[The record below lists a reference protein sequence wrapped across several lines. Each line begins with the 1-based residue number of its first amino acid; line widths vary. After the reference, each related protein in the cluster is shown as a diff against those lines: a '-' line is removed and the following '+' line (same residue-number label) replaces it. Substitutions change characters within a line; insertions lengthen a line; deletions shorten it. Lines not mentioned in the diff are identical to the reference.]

1 MTQAASSV
9 LFQLD
14 QARNIVLTSPSVYPQ
29 VVPGVIG
36 VVGGNA
42 TLELRRWGA
51 DFLAETFASPV
62 LPAEEKQKLSLAA
75 LDTLRAYLNRK
86 EERGEEEDGQVIKS
100 TVQCAA
106 SVYPLVFRH
115 TVAEKGGDAE
125 SWAKMAT
132 IKSAIL
138 RRMDSASAGVRIC
151 CVKFVARV
159 VQVQTP
165 GLISDPR
172 RPEQNEI
179 SLALVPRDHPVI
191 PPSNLEAEASGLLD
205 RLLGVLQD
213 NLTDALVVTATL
225 NSLATLV
232 HRRASV
238 SNKVLTTILNFNPLA
253 LAGTGR
259 MDGKDRVAIRSMAR
273 TTISFLLNVLKRNPQ
288 HPFAGRL
295 QQRTEQLRHHLT
307 EVFVEGREGK
317 RKEPD
322 EPTDGLDDS
331 KRHRID
337 TEAAHGATPV
347 QQHPYQQQTPQQ
359 QQQSQLSLQQSY
371 PPLPPGPVT
380 VAQLFTLSQDPNA
393 AGFHVASIPQQIVS
407 QLVPPLLQSIDPQRF
422 EGAINAVRSRF
433 LNLASSQQPPSAL
446 DAAHAANGQ
455 MSSAVGGDDDE
466 DDYDPSSPAAFPGS
480 QEAQFLNQLDQMA
493 PEGEDEALAIGP
505 FVLPPPPPLS
515 EEERREYEVVAQ
527 ERIFSQLAKLDG
539 VKSNRSSATGN
550 LVPGLVRVLSVGG
563 QDREGWVGLITR
575 LATRATF
582 GLGDDEEE
590 GEADGDENGMV
601 KSEEDGTGQRD
612 EEDDEGSLKA
622 VTGKEGKELKRRNQ
636 SPSPFHLADRIRAA
650 LRDYVTSGF
659 RQRIDVGIA
668 WLNEEWYADRLA
680 LSHRQSK
687 HNSTSTNDE
696 NTTTTTRSSP
706 PPLHHLHNYLHHSLA
721 LLDALTPY
729 LDVKDGRF
737 LIRFLSELP
746 QLGTPHLTRIS
757 KLADD
762 PDRVAMAVQA
772 FLYLVMF
779 RPPVRGIC
787 LDAVEELWRANGDA
801 KTGCERIL
809 GKWRPGV
816 LKGEGVKGEGGG

>member
-1 MTQAASSV
+1 MAQPTSAV
-9 LFQLD
+9 LAQLN
-14 QARNIVLTSPSVYPQ
+14 QAREIVLATPSVYPQ
-29 VVPGVIG
+29 VVPGVLC
-36 VVGGNA
+36 VVGA
-42 TLELRRWGA
+42 SAALELRRWGA

-62 LPAEEKQKLSLAA
+62 LPADEKQKLSLVI
-75 LDTLRAYLNRK
+75 LDILRGYLNRK

-115 TVAEKGGDAE
+115 TVAEKGADAE
-125 SWAKMAT
+125 SWAKMAA

-307 EVFVEGREGK
+307 EVFIEGREGK

-331 KRHRID
+331 KRRRID
-337 TEAAHGATPV
+337 TEAAHGGATPV
-347 QQHPYQQQTPQQ
+347 QQHPYQQQTPQH

-433 LNLASSQQPPSAL
+433 LNLATNQQHPSAL

-455 MSSAVGGDDDE
+455 MSSAVGGDDEE
-466 DDYDPSSPAAFPGS
+466 DDYDPSSPTTFPGS
-480 QEAQFLNQLDQMA
+480 QEAQILNQLDQMA
-493 PEGEDEALAIGP
+493 PEGEEEALAIGP

-527 ERIFSQLAKLDG
+527 ERIFSQLVKLDG
-539 VKSNRSSATGN
+539 VKSNRSAATGN

-582 GLGDDEEE
+582 GLGNDEEE
-590 GEADGDENGMV
+590 GEVDGDENGMV
-601 KSEEDGTGQRD
+601 KSEEDGTGQRE

-687 HNSTSTNDE
+687 HDNTSTNDE
-696 NTTTTTRSSP
+696 NTTTTTTRSST
-706 PPLHHLHNYLHHSLA
+706 PPLHHLPNYLHHSLA

-746 QLGTPHLTRIS
+746 QLGTLHLTRIS

-787 LDAVEELWRANGDA
+787 LDAVEELWKANGDA
-801 KTGCERIL
+801 KTG
-809 GKWRPGV
+809 
-816 LKGEGVKGEGGG
+816 

>member
-1 MTQAASSV
+1 MAQATSSV

-14 QARNIVLTSPSVYPQ
+14 QARNIVLTTPSVYPQ
-29 VVPGVIG
+29 VVPGVLGVIG
-36 VVGGNA
+36 GA
-42 TLELRRWGA
+42 AALELRRWGA

-62 LPAEEKQKLSLAA
+62 LPAEEKQKLSLPA

-86 EERGEEEDGQVIKS
+86 EERGEDEDGQVIKS
-100 TVQCAA
+100 AVQCAA
-106 SVYPLVFRH
+106 SLYPLVFRH

-125 SWAKMAT
+125 SWAKMAA

-259 MDGKDRVAIRSMAR
+259 MEGKDRVAIRSMAR
-273 TTISFLLNVLKRNPQ
+273 TTIAFLLNVLKRNPQ

-295 QQRTEQLRHHLT
+295 QQRTEQLRHYLN
-307 EVFVEGREGK
+307 EVFIEGREGK
-317 RKEPD
+317 RKVPD

-331 KRHRID
+331 KRRRID
-337 TEAAHGATPV
+337 TEAANGATPV
-347 QQHPYQQQTPQQ
+347 QQHPYQQQPPQQ

-433 LNLASSQQPPSAL
+433 LNLATSQQPPSAL
-446 DAAHAANGQ
+446 EAARAANG
-455 MSSAVGGDDDE
+455 DDEE
-466 DDYDPSSPAAFPGS
+466 DDYDPSSPATFPGA
-480 QEAQFLNQLDQMA
+480 QEAQVLNQLDQMA

-527 ERIFSQLAKLDG
+527 ERIFSQLAKLDAT
-539 VKSNRSSATGN
+539 KSNRSAAMGN

-575 LATRATF
+575 LATRTTF
-582 GLGDDEEE
+582 GLGDEQEE
-590 GEADGDENGMV
+590 GEVQGGEDGMV
-601 KSEEDGTGQRD
+601 KSEEDGMGQRD
-612 EEDDEGSLKA
+612 EEDEERSMKA
-622 VTGKEGKELKRRNQ
+622 ATGKEGKDLKKSNQ
-636 SPSPFHLADRIRAA
+636 SPSPFHLADRIRTA

-687 HNSTSTNDE
+687 HNNTSTSDE
-696 NTTTTTRSSP
+696 NTTTTTTTQSSP
-706 PPLHHLHNYLHHSLA
+706 PPLHHLPNYLHHSLA

-746 QLGTPHLTRIS
+746 QLGVPHLTRIS

-816 LKGEGVKGEGGG
+816 LKREGGG

>member
-1 MTQAASSV
+1 MAQATSSV

-14 QARNIVLTSPSVYPQ
+14 QARNIVLTTPSVYPQ
-29 VVPGVIG
+29 VVPGVLGVIG
-36 VVGGNA
+36 GA
-42 TLELRRWGA
+42 AALELRRWGA

-62 LPAEEKQKLSLAA
+62 LPAEEKQKLSLPA

-86 EERGEEEDGQVIKS
+86 EERGEDEDGQVIKS
-100 TVQCAA
+100 AVQCAA
-106 SVYPLVFRH
+106 SLYPLVFRH

-125 SWAKMAT
+125 SWAKMAA

-259 MDGKDRVAIRSMAR
+259 MDGKDRVAIKSMAR

-295 QQRTEQLRHHLT
+295 QQRTEQLRHYLN
-307 EVFVEGREGK
+307 EVFIEGREGK
-317 RKEPD
+317 RKVPD

-331 KRHRID
+331 KRRRID
-337 TEAAHGATPV
+337 TEAANGATPV
-347 QQHPYQQQTPQQ
+347 QQHPYQQQPPQQQ

-407 QLVPPLLQSIDPQRF
+407 QLVPPLLQSIDLQRF

-433 LNLASSQQPPSAL
+433 LNLATSQQPPSAL
-446 DAAHAANGQ
+446 EAARAA
-455 MSSAVGGDDDE
+455 SRDDEE
-466 DDYDPSSPAAFPGS
+466 DDYDPSSPATFSGA
-480 QEAQFLNQLDQMA
+480 QEAQVLNQLDQMA

-527 ERIFSQLAKLDG
+527 ERIFSQLAKLDAT
-539 VKSNRSSATGN
+539 KSNRSATTGN

-575 LATRATF
+575 LATRTTF
-582 GLGDDEEE
+582 GLGDEEEE
-590 GEADGDENGMV
+590 GEVEGGEDGMV
-601 KSEEDGTGQRD
+601 KSEEDGMGQRD
-612 EEDDEGSLKA
+612 EEDDERSMKA
-622 VTGKEGKELKRRNQ
+622 VTGKEGKDLKKRNQ

-680 LSHRQSK
+680 LCHRQSK
-687 HNSTSTNDE
+687 HNTPSTSDE
-696 NTTTTTRSSP
+696 NTSTTTTRSSRP
-706 PPLHHLHNYLHHSLA
+706 SLHHLPNYLHHSLA

-746 QLGTPHLTRIS
+746 QLGVPHLTRIS

-809 GKWRPGV
+809 GKWRPEV
-816 LKGEGVKGEGGG
+816 LKREGGG

>member
-1 MTQAASSV
+1 MAQATSSV

-14 QARNIVLTSPSVYPQ
+14 QARNIVLTTPSVYPQ
-29 VVPGVIG
+29 VVPGVLGVIG
-36 VVGGNA
+36 GA
-42 TLELRRWGA
+42 AALELRRWGA

-62 LPAEEKQKLSLAA
+62 LPAEEKQKLGLPA

-86 EERGEEEDGQVIKS
+86 EERGEDEDGQVIKS
-100 TVQCAA
+100 AIQCAA
-106 SVYPLVFRH
+106 SLYPLVFRH

-125 SWAKMAT
+125 SWAKMAA

-259 MDGKDRVAIRSMAR
+259 IDGKDRVAIRSMAR

-295 QQRTEQLRHHLT
+295 QQRTEQLRHHLN
-307 EVFVEGREGK
+307 EVFIEGREGK
-317 RKEPD
+317 RKVPD

-331 KRHRID
+331 KRRRID
-337 TEAAHGATPV
+337 TEAANGATPV
-347 QQHPYQQQTPQQ
+347 QQHPYQQQPSQQ

-433 LNLASSQQPPSAL
+433 LNLATSQQPPSAL
-446 DAAHAANGQ
+446 DAARAANG
-455 MSSAVGGDDDE
+455 DDEE
-466 DDYDPSSPAAFPGS
+466 DDYDPSSPAAFPGA
-480 QEAQFLNQLDQMA
+480 QEAQVLNELDQMA

-527 ERIFSQLAKLDG
+527 ERIFSQLAKLDAT
-539 VKSNRSSATGN
+539 KSNRSATTGN

-575 LATRATF
+575 LATRTTF
-582 GLGDDEEE
+582 GLGDEEEE
-590 GEADGDENGMV
+590 GEVEGNDDGIV
-601 KSEEDGTGQRD
+601 KSEEDATGQRD
-612 EEDDEGSLKA
+612 EEDDERSMKA
-622 VTGKEGKELKRRNQ
+622 VTGKEGKDLKKRNQ

-687 HNSTSTNDE
+687 HNTPSTGDVNT
-696 NTTTTTRSSP
+696 TTTTTRSST
-706 PPLHHLHNYLHHSLA
+706 PPLHHLPNYLHHSLA

-746 QLGTPHLTRIS
+746 QLGVPHLTRIS

-816 LKGEGVKGEGGG
+816 LKREGGG

>member
-1 MTQAASSV
+1 MAQPTSAV
-9 LFQLD
+9 LAQLN
-14 QARNIVLTSPSVYPQ
+14 QARDIVLATPSVYPQ
-29 VVPGVIG
+29 VVPGVLC
-36 VVGGNA
+36 VVGA
-42 TLELRRWGA
+42 SAALELRRWGA
-51 DFLAETFASPV
+51 EFLAETFASPV
-62 LPAEEKQKLSLAA
+62 LPADEKQKLSLVI
-75 LDTLRAYLNRK
+75 LDILRGYLSRK

-115 TVAEKGGDAE
+115 TVAEKGADTE
-125 SWAKMAT
+125 SWAKMAA

-179 SLALVPRDHPVI
+179 SLALVPRDHSVI

-238 SNKVLTTILNFNPLA
+238 SNKILTTILNFNPLA
-253 LAGTGR
+253 LAGSGR
-259 MDGKDRVAIRSMAR
+259 MDGRDRIAIRSMAR

-295 QQRTEQLRHHLT
+295 QQRTEQLRHNLT

-331 KRHRID
+331 KRRRID
-337 TEAAHGATPV
+337 TEAANGATPV
-347 QQHPYQQQTPQQ
+347 QQHPYHQQPSQQQS
-359 QQQSQLSLQQSY
+359 SQLSLQQSY

-433 LNLASSQQPPSAL
+433 LKLATSQQPPSAL

-455 MSSAVGGDDDE
+455 MPLSAGGDDEE
-466 DDYDPSSPAAFPGS
+466 DDYDPSSPTAFPGS
-480 QEAQFLNQLDQMA
+480 QEAQVLNQLDQMA

-539 VKSNRSSATGN
+539 VKSNRSAATGN
-550 LVPGLVRVLSVGG
+550 LVSGLVRVLSVGG
-563 QDREGWVGLITR
+563 EDREGWVGLITR

-582 GLGDDEEE
+582 GLGDDE
-590 GEADGDENGMV
+590 GEVDGDENGMV
-601 KSEEDGTGQRD
+601 KSEEGGAGQRD
-612 EEDDEGSLKA
+612 EEDDESSLKA
-622 VTGKEGKELKRRNQ
+622 VTGEEGKELKRRNQ

-687 HNSTSTNDE
+687 HHSPSTNDE
-696 NTTTTTRSSP
+696 NITTTTTRSSP
-706 PPLHHLHNYLHHSLA
+706 PPLHHLPNYLHHSLA

-746 QLGTPHLTRIS
+746 QLGTRHLTRIT

-816 LKGEGVKGEGGG
+816 LKGEGVKGESGG

>member
-1 MTQAASSV
+1 MTQATSSV

-14 QARNIVLTSPSVYPQ
+14 QARNIVLTTPSVYPQ

-62 LPAEEKQKLSLAA
+62 LPAEEKQKL
-75 LDTLRAYLNRK
+75 
-86 EERGEEEDGQVIKS
+86 I
-100 TVQCAA
+100 
-106 SVYPLVFRH
+106 FRH

-125 SWAKMAT
+125 SWAKMAA

-238 SNKVLTTILNFNPLA
+238 SNKILTTILNFNPLA
-253 LAGTGR
+253 LAGPGR

-295 QQRTEQLRHHLT
+295 QQRTEQLRHNLA
-307 EVFVEGREGK
+307 EVFIEGREGK

-331 KRHRID
+331 KRRRID
-337 TEAAHGATPV
+337 TEAANGATPV
-347 QQHPYQQQTPQQ
+347 QQYPYQQQPSQQ
-359 QQQSQLSLQQSY
+359 QSSQLSLQQSY

-433 LNLASSQQPPSAL
+433 LNLATSQPPPSAL

-455 MSSAVGGDDDE
+455 MSSAVGGDDEE
-466 DDYDPSSPAAFPGS
+466 DDYDPSSPTAFPGS
-480 QEAQFLNQLDQMA
+480 QEAQVLNRLDQMA

-527 ERIFSQLAKLDG
+527 ERIFTQLAKLDG
-539 VKSNRSSATGN
+539 VKSNRSAATGN
-550 LVPGLVRVLSVGG
+550 PVPGLVRVLSVGG

-582 GLGDDEEE
+582 GLSDDEEE
-590 GEADGDENGMV
+590 GEVDGDENGMV
-601 KSEEDGTGQRD
+601 KSEDDATGQRV
-612 EEDDEGSLKA
+612 EEDDEGSLQA

-636 SPSPFHLADRIRAA
+636 SHSPFHLADRIRAA

-687 HNSTSTNDE
+687 HNNTSTNDE
-696 NTTTTTRSSP
+696 NTTTRSSTP
-706 PPLHHLHNYLHHSLA
+706 SLHHLPNYLHHSLA

>member
-1 MTQAASSV
+1 MAQVPSSSII
-9 LFQLD
+9 FQLD
-14 QARNIVLTSPSVYPQ
+14 QARNIVLTTPSVYPQ
-29 VVPGVIG
+29 VVPGVLG
-36 VVGGNA
+36 VIGGNA
-42 TLELRRWGA
+42 ALELRRWGA

-62 LPAEEKQKLSLAA
+62 LPAEEKQKLSLPA

-106 SVYPLVFRH
+106 SLYPLVFRH
-115 TVAEKGGDAE
+115 TVAEKGADAE
-125 SWAKMAT
+125 SWAKLAA

-138 RRMDSASAGVRIC
+138 RRMDSASAGVKIC

-238 SNKVLTTILNFNPLA
+238 SNKILTTILNFNPLA
-253 LAGTGR
+253 LAGSGR

-295 QQRTEQLRHHLT
+295 QQRTEQLRHHLN
-307 EVFVEGREGK
+307 EVFIEGREGK

-322 EPTDGLDDS
+322 EPTDGLDES
-331 KRHRID
+331 KRRRID
-337 TEAAHGATPV
+337 TEAANGATPV
-347 QQHPYQQQTPQQ
+347 QQHPYQQQPPQQ
-359 QQQSQLSLQQSY
+359 QQHSQFSLQQSY

-446 DAAHAANGQ
+446 DAAHAANG
-455 MSSAVGGDDDE
+455 DDEE
-466 DDYDPSSPAAFPGS
+466 DDYDPSAPAAFPGS
-480 QEAQFLNQLDQMA
+480 QEAQVLNQLDQMA
-493 PEGEDEALAIGP
+493 PEGDDEALAIGP

-515 EEERREYEVVAQ
+515 EEEKREYEVVAQ

-539 VKSNRSSATGN
+539 AKPNRSAATGN

-590 GEADGDENGMV
+590 GEVDGDENGMV
-601 KSEEDGTGQRD
+601 KSEEDVMGQRD
-612 EEDDEGSLKA
+612 EEDDERSMKA

-650 LRDYVTSGF
+650 LKDYVTSGF

-680 LSHRQSK
+680 LSHRQSN
-687 HNSTSTNDE
+687 HNTASTSDE
-696 NTTTTTRSSP
+696 NTTTTKSP
-706 PPLHHLHNYLHHSLA
+706 PPSLHHLPNYLHHSLA

-779 RPPVRGIC
+779 RPPVRAIC
-787 LDAVEELWRANGDA
+787 LDAVEQLWRANGDA

-816 LKGEGVKGEGGG
+816 LKGEGGG

>member
-1 MTQAASSV
+1 MAQATSSV

-14 QARNIVLTSPSVYPQ
+14 QARNIVLTTPSVYPQ
-29 VVPGVIG
+29 VVPGVLGVIG
-36 VVGGNA
+36 GA
-42 TLELRRWGA
+42 AALELRRWGA

-62 LPAEEKQKLSLAA
+62 LPAEEKQKLGLPA

-86 EERGEEEDGQVIKS
+86 EERGEDEDGQVIKS
-100 TVQCAA
+100 AVQCAA
-106 SVYPLVFRH
+106 SLYPLVFRH

-125 SWAKMAT
+125 SWAKMAA

-295 QQRTEQLRHHLT
+295 QQRTEQLRHHLN
-307 EVFVEGREGK
+307 EVFIEGREGK
-317 RKEPD
+317 RKVPD

-331 KRHRID
+331 KRRRID
-337 TEAAHGATPV
+337 TEAANGATPV
-347 QQHPYQQQTPQQ
+347 QQHPYQQQPPQQ

-433 LNLASSQQPPSAL
+433 LNLATSQQPPSAL
-446 DAAHAANGQ
+446 DAARAANG
-455 MSSAVGGDDDE
+455 DDEE
-466 DDYDPSSPAAFPGS
+466 DDYDPSSPATFPGA
-480 QEAQFLNQLDQMA
+480 QEAQVLNQLDQMA

-527 ERIFSQLAKLDG
+527 ERIFSQLAKLDAT
-539 VKSNRSSATGN
+539 KSNRSATTGN

-575 LATRATF
+575 LATRTTF
-582 GLGDDEEE
+582 GLGDEEEE
-590 GEADGDENGMV
+590 GEVEGNDDGIV
-601 KSEEDGTGQRD
+601 KSEEDATGQRD
-612 EEDDEGSLKA
+612 EEDDERSMKA
-622 VTGKEGKELKRRNQ
+622 VTGKEGKDLKKRNQ

-687 HNSTSTNDE
+687 HNTPSTGDVNT
-696 NTTTTTRSSP
+696 TTTTTRSST
-706 PPLHHLHNYLHHSLA
+706 PPLHHLPNYLHHSLA

-746 QLGTPHLTRIS
+746 QLGVPHLTRIS

-816 LKGEGVKGEGGG
+816 LKREGGG

>member
-1 MTQAASSV
+1 MAQATSSV

-14 QARNIVLTSPSVYPQ
+14 QARNIVLTTPSVYPQ
-29 VVPGVIG
+29 VVPGVLGVIG
-36 VVGGNA
+36 GA
-42 TLELRRWGA
+42 AALELRRWGA

-62 LPAEEKQKLSLAA
+62 LPAEEKQKLSLPA

-86 EERGEEEDGQVIKS
+86 EERGEDEDGQVIKS
-100 TVQCAA
+100 AVQCAA
-106 SVYPLVFRH
+106 SLYPLVFRH

-125 SWAKMAT
+125 SWAKMAA

-259 MDGKDRVAIRSMAR
+259 MDGKDRVAIKSMAR

-295 QQRTEQLRHHLT
+295 QQRTEQLRHYLN
-307 EVFVEGREGK
+307 EVFIEGREGK
-317 RKEPD
+317 RKVPD

-331 KRHRID
+331 KRRRID
-337 TEAAHGATPV
+337 TEAANGATPV
-347 QQHPYQQQTPQQ
+347 QQHPYQQQPPQQQ

-407 QLVPPLLQSIDPQRF
+407 QLVPPLLQSIDLQRF

-433 LNLASSQQPPSAL
+433 LNLATSQQPPSAL
-446 DAAHAANGQ
+446 EAARAA
-455 MSSAVGGDDDE
+455 SRDDEE
-466 DDYDPSSPAAFPGS
+466 DDYDPSSPATFSGA
-480 QEAQFLNQLDQMA
+480 QEAQVLNQLDQMA

-515 EEERREYEVVAQ
+515 EEERREYEAVAQ
-527 ERIFSQLAKLDG
+527 ERIFSQLAKLDAT
-539 VKSNRSSATGN
+539 KSNRSATTGN

-575 LATRATF
+575 LATRTTF
-582 GLGDDEEE
+582 GLGDEEEE
-590 GEADGDENGMV
+590 GEVEGGEDGMV
-601 KSEEDGTGQRD
+601 KSEEDGMGQRD
-612 EEDDEGSLKA
+612 EEDDERSMKA
-622 VTGKEGKELKRRNQ
+622 VTGKEGKDLKKRNQ

-680 LSHRQSK
+680 LCHRQSK
-687 HNSTSTNDE
+687 HNTPSTSDE
-696 NTTTTTRSSP
+696 NTSTTTTRSSRP
-706 PPLHHLHNYLHHSLA
+706 SLHHLPNYLHHSLA

-746 QLGTPHLTRIS
+746 QLGVPHLTRIS

-809 GKWRPGV
+809 GKWRPEV
-816 LKGEGVKGEGGG
+816 LKREGGG

>member
-1 MTQAASSV
+1 MTQATSSV

-14 QARNIVLTSPSVYPQ
+14 QARNIVLTTPSVYPQ

-62 LPAEEKQKLSLAA
+62 LPAEEKQKLSLSA

-125 SWAKMAT
+125 SWAKMAA

-138 RRMDSASAGVRIC
+138 RRMDSASEGVRIC

-238 SNKVLTTILNFNPLA
+238 SNKILTTILNFNPLA
-253 LAGTGR
+253 LAGSGR

-295 QQRTEQLRHHLT
+295 QQRTEQLRHNLT
-307 EVFVEGREGK
+307 EVFIEGREGK

-331 KRHRID
+331 KRRRID
-337 TEAAHGATPV
+337 TEAANGATPV
-347 QQHPYQQQTPQQ
+347 QQHPYQQQPSQQ
-359 QQQSQLSLQQSY
+359 QSSQLSLQQSY

-433 LNLASSQQPPSAL
+433 LKLATSQPLPSAL

-455 MSSAVGGDDDE
+455 MSSAVGGDDEE
-466 DDYDPSSPAAFPGS
+466 DDYDPSSPTAFPGS
-480 QEAQFLNQLDQMA
+480 QEAQVLNQLDQMA

-527 ERIFSQLAKLDG
+527 ERIFTQLAKLDG
-539 VKSNRSSATGN
+539 VKSNRSAATGN
-550 LVPGLVRVLSVGG
+550 PVPGLVRVLSVGG

-582 GLGDDEEE
+582 GLSDDEEE
-590 GEADGDENGMV
+590 GEVDGDENGMV
-601 KSEEDGTGQRD
+601 KSEDDATGQRV
-612 EEDDEGSLKA
+612 EEDDEGSLQA

-687 HNSTSTNDE
+687 HNNTSTNDE
-696 NTTTTTRSSP
+696 NTNTRSSTP
-706 PPLHHLHNYLHHSLA
+706 SLHHLPNYLHHSLA

>member
-125 SWAKMAT
+125 SWAKMAA

-238 SNKVLTTILNFNPLA
+238 SNKILTTILNFNPLA
-253 LAGTGR
+253 LAGPGR

-295 QQRTEQLRHHLT
+295 QQRTEQLRHNLA
-307 EVFVEGREGK
+307 EVFIEGREGK

-331 KRHRID
+331 KRRRID
-337 TEAAHGATPV
+337 TEAANGATPV
-347 QQHPYQQQTPQQ
+347 QQYPYQQQPSQQ
-359 QQQSQLSLQQSY
+359 QSSQLSLQQSY

-433 LNLASSQQPPSAL
+433 LNLATSQPPPSAL

-455 MSSAVGGDDDE
+455 MSSAVGGDDEE
-466 DDYDPSSPAAFPGS
+466 DDYDPSSPTAFPGS
-480 QEAQFLNQLDQMA
+480 QEAQVLNRLDQMA

-527 ERIFSQLAKLDG
+527 ERIFTQLAKLDG
-539 VKSNRSSATGN
+539 VKSNRSAATGN
-550 LVPGLVRVLSVGG
+550 PVPGLVRVLSVGG

-582 GLGDDEEE
+582 GLSDDEEE
-590 GEADGDENGMV
+590 GEVDGDENGMV
-601 KSEEDGTGQRD
+601 KSEDDATGQRV
-612 EEDDEGSLKA
+612 EEDDEGSLQA

-636 SPSPFHLADRIRAA
+636 SHSPFHLADRIRAA

-687 HNSTSTNDE
+687 HNNTSTNDE
-696 NTTTTTRSSP
+696 NTTTRSSTP
-706 PPLHHLHNYLHHSLA
+706 SLHHLPNYLHHSLA

>member
-1 MTQAASSV
+1 MAQGTSSI

-14 QARNIVLTSPSVYPQ
+14 QARNIVLTTPSVYPQ
-29 VVPGVIG
+29 VVPGVLG

-42 TLELRRWGA
+42 ALELRRWGA

-106 SVYPLVFRH
+106 SLYPLVFRH
-115 TVAEKGGDAE
+115 TVAEKGADAE
-125 SWAKMAT
+125 SWAKMAA

-238 SNKVLTTILNFNPLA
+238 SNKILTTILNFNPLA

-259 MDGKDRVAIRSMAR
+259 MEGKDRVAIRSMAR

-288 HPFAGRL
+288 HPLAGRL
-295 QQRTEQLRHHLT
+295 QQRTEQLRHHLN
-307 EVFVEGREGK
+307 EVFIEGREGK

-322 EPTDGLDDS
+322 EPTDGLDET
-331 KRHRID
+331 KRRRID
-337 TEAAHGATPV
+337 TEASNGATPV
-347 QQHPYQQQTPQQ
+347 QQHPYQQQPPQQ
-359 QQQSQLSLQQSY
+359 QQPSQLSLQLSY

-433 LNLASSQQPPSAL
+433 LNLASSHQPPSAL
-446 DAAHAANGQ
+446 DAAHAANG
-455 MSSAVGGDDDE
+455 DDEE
-466 DDYDPSSPAAFPGS
+466 DDYDPSSPAAFPGA
-480 QEAQFLNQLDQMA
+480 QEAQVLNQLDQMA

-515 EEERREYEVVAQ
+515 EEEKREYEVVAQ

-539 VKSNRSSATGN
+539 AKTNRSAATGN

-590 GEADGDENGMV
+590 GELDGDGNGMV
-601 KSEEDGTGQRD
+601 KSEEDGMGQRD
-612 EEDDEGSLKA
+612 EEDDERSVKA
-622 VTGKEGKELKRRNQ
+622 VTGKERKELKMRNQ

-680 LSHRQSK
+680 LSHRRSK
-687 HNSTSTNDE
+687 YNTPSTSDE
-696 NTTTTTRSSP
+696 NTTTTTKSP
-706 PPLHHLHNYLHHSLA
+706 PPSLHRLPNYLHHSLA

-772 FLYLVMF
+772 FLYL
-779 RPPVRGIC
+779 
-787 LDAVEELWRANGDA
+787 
-801 KTGCERIL
+801 
-809 GKWRPGV
+809 
-816 LKGEGVKGEGGG
+816 

>member
-1 MTQAASSV
+1 MAQATSSV

-14 QARNIVLTSPSVYPQ
+14 QARNIVLTTPSVYPQ
-29 VVPGVIG
+29 VVPGVLGVIG
-36 VVGGNA
+36 GA
-42 TLELRRWGA
+42 AALELRRWGA

-62 LPAEEKQKLSLAA
+62 LPAEEKQKLGLPA

-86 EERGEEEDGQVIKS
+86 EERGEDEDGQVIKS
-100 TVQCAA
+100 AVQCAA
-106 SVYPLVFRH
+106 SLYPLVFRH

-125 SWAKMAT
+125 SWAKMAA

-259 MDGKDRVAIRSMAR
+259 IDGKDRVAIRSMAR

-295 QQRTEQLRHHLT
+295 QQRTEQLRHHLN
-307 EVFVEGREGK
+307 EVFIEGREGK
-317 RKEPD
+317 RKVPD

-331 KRHRID
+331 KRRRID
-337 TEAAHGATPV
+337 TEAANGATPV
-347 QQHPYQQQTPQQ
+347 QQHPYQQQPSQQ

-433 LNLASSQQPPSAL
+433 LNLATSQQPPSAL
-446 DAAHAANGQ
+446 DAARAANG
-455 MSSAVGGDDDE
+455 DDEE
-466 DDYDPSSPAAFPGS
+466 DDYDPSSPAAFPGA
-480 QEAQFLNQLDQMA
+480 QEAQVLNELDQMA

-527 ERIFSQLAKLDG
+527 ERIFSQLAKLDAT
-539 VKSNRSSATGN
+539 KSNRSATTGN

-575 LATRATF
+575 LATRTTF
-582 GLGDDEEE
+582 GLGDEEEE
-590 GEADGDENGMV
+590 GEVEGNDDGIV
-601 KSEEDGTGQRD
+601 KSEEDATGQRD
-612 EEDDEGSLKA
+612 EEDDERSMKA
-622 VTGKEGKELKRRNQ
+622 VTGKEGKDLKKRNQ

-687 HNSTSTNDE
+687 HNTPSTGDVNT
-696 NTTTTTRSSP
+696 TTTTTRSST
-706 PPLHHLHNYLHHSLA
+706 PPLHHLPNYLHHSLA

-746 QLGTPHLTRIS
+746 QLGVPHLTRIS

-816 LKGEGVKGEGGG
+816 LKREGGG